1 MLGEEEEERKVR
13 EGVDLIIEMRTW
25 SRSPSAVQL
34 MASLSEL
41 LLFSVAA
48 GYRCIQVDQHV
59 LSNKLPVGITAHQ
72 LQSIAKP
79 QTPPQD
85 DLMAC
90 SCTYTLALT
99 FCGQQPN

>member
-1 MLGEEEEERKVR
+1 MLSELVYADDEAKMCSERDKREVR
-13 EGVDLIIEMRTW
+13 EGGDLIIEMRTR

-34 MASLSEL
+34 TASLSEL

-59 LSNKLPVGITAHQ
+59 LTNKLPMGITTHQ

-79 QTPPQD
+79 QAPPQD

-90 SCTYTLALT
+90 SST
-99 FCGQQPN
+99 